1 MSPFKGQISA
11 YTDGRSNAATYCFV
25 FFILFCQ
32 GELMCA
38 NYDLTSVDS
47 IQMWFAICDFP
58 CEFHYSRAGYG
69 KRDILMQWRCFSGSG
84 VIE

>member
-1 MSPFKGQISA
+1 
-11 YTDGRSNAATYCFV
+11 
-25 FFILFCQ
+25 
-32 GELMCA
+32 MCA

-69 KRDILMQWRCFSGSG
+69 KRDNVFQGQ
-84 VIE
+84 E